1 MSGKFITL
9 SVANLVTGGQYD
21 YYARAY
27 LPKKIKEFKA
37 DDPNTYITIFSVDQQ
52 NSFNVFKEQFKG
64 KILFISKASV
74 NGREHHGK
82 FPRNTIV
89 VYEPAAAAAPETLH
103 VSSV

>member
-1 MSGKFITL
+1 MSGKFITV

-27 LPKKIKEFKA
+27 RPKKIKEFKA

-74 NGREHHGK
+74 NGRAMHGK
-82 FPRNTIV
+82 QPRNTIV
-89 VYEPAAAAAPETLH
+89 VYEPGSAAAPETSH